1 MKAAAMERKTVGR
14 ILPTRT
20 PADRRD
26 FEDWPSGQ
34 GESAKAPEK
43 RYKMRAP
50 EIRLRA
56 GA

>member
-43 RYKMRAP
+43 RYKMRTP